1 MQQEARMPTE
11 GEGISE
17 RTLEY
22 LGAVAK
28 HGGMRQAA
36 ESLGVNVS
44 TISRQIASTERHLRL
59 SLVSRRGRSISL
71 TQVGLAAVEYGQER
85 ERHAKRFRA
94 QLAEYRDLRRGHVTL
109 AAGEGLVGSLISV
122 VITRFHQKY
131 PDIAIDIRTGAL
143 PDLIR
148 MVRDDEAD
156 ICVSIGTSR
165 DPLLNARLFQREP
178 LCAIVPVGHPLAS
191 RTSVRIED
199 LVHDPLIFMSGKF
212 AVQGYVNAMFWDAD
226 LSITPTFTCDLFTV
240 ASSLAAQGLG
250 IAFMTKW
257 AAKEKVDAGLV
268 VAVPLQHPI
277 ANTFDRYVAT
287 RVGRKLSPAANFLWK
302 EIVRL
307 MSSV

>member
-1 MQQEARMPTE
+1 MSAEE
-11 GEGISE
+11 EGISE

-44 TISRQIASTERHLRL
+44 TISRQIASAERHLRL
-59 SLVSRRGRSISL
+59 ALVSRRGRSISL
-71 TQVGLAAVEYGQER
+71 TQVGVAAVEYGHER
-85 ERHAKRFRA
+85 ARHAKRFRA

-109 AAGEGLVGSLISV
+109 AVGEGLVGSLISV
-122 VITRFHQKY
+122 VLKRFHQKY
-131 PDIAIDIRTGAL
+131 PDIVMDIRTGPL

-178 LCAIVPVGHPLAS
+178 LCAIVPASHPLAS
-191 RTSVRIED
+191 MASVRIED
-199 LVHDPLIFMSGKF
+199 LVHGPLIFMSGKF
-212 AVQGYVNAMFWDAD
+212 AAQGYVNAMFWDAD
-226 LSITPTFTCDLFTV
+226 LSVSPAFTCDLFTV
-240 ASSLAAQGLG
+240 ASSLVAQNLG

-268 VAVPLQHPI
+268 VAVPIQHPI
-277 ANTFDRYVAT
+277 ANTFERYVAT
-287 RVGRKLSPAANFLWK
+287 RVGRRLSPAASFLCR

>member
-1 MQQEARMPTE
+1 MPTE
-11 GEGISE
+11 DDGISE

-36 ESLGVNVS
+36 ASLGVNVS
-44 TISRQIASTERHLRL
+44 TISRQIAATERHQRL
-59 SLVSRRGRSISL
+59 ALVSRKGRSISL
-71 TQVGLAAVEYGQER
+71 TQVGLAAVEYGHER
-85 ERHAKRFRA
+85 ERHAKRFGA

-109 AAGEGLVGSLISV
+109 AVGEGLVGSLISV
-122 VITRFHQKY
+122 VLKRFHQKY
-131 PDIAIDIRTGAL
+131 PDIALNIRTGPL
-143 PDLIR
+143 PELVRMIR
-148 MVRDDEAD
+148 EDEAD
-156 ICVSIGTSR
+156 ICVSVGTSR

-178 LCAIVPVGHPLAS
+178 LCAIVAAGHPLAS

-199 LVHDPLIFMSGKF
+199 LTHDPLIFMSGKF
-212 AVQGYVNAMFWDAD
+212 AAQSYVTAMFWDAN
-226 LSITPTFTCDLFTV
+226 LSVSPTITCDLFSV
-240 ASSLAAQGLG
+240 ASSLAAEGLG
-250 IAFMTKW
+250 IAFMTKL
-257 AAKEKVDAGLV
+257 AAKEKVAAGLV
-268 VAVPLQHPI
+268 AAVPIQHPI

>member
-1 MQQEARMPTE
+1 MTIAD
-11 GEGISE
+11 EGISK

-22 LGAVAK
+22 LRAVEK
-28 HGGMRQAA
+28 HGGMRKAA

-44 TISRQIASTERHLRL
+44 TISRQIASTERELRL
-59 SLVSRRGRSISL
+59 ALVSRRGRSISL
-71 TQVGLAAVEYGQER
+71 TQVGIAAVEYGQEL
-85 ERHAKRFRA
+85 ERQAKRFHT
-94 QLAEYRDLRRGHVTL
+94 QLSEYRDLRRGHVTL
-109 AAGEGLVGSLISV
+109 AVGEGLAGSLISV
-122 VITRFHQKY
+122 VLKRFHQKY
-131 PDIAIDIRTGAL
+131 PDIAIDIRSGPL
-143 PDLIR
+143 PELIR

-156 ICVSIGTSR
+156 ICVSVGTER

-178 LCAIVPVGHPLAS
+178 LCAIIPIRHPLAS
-191 RTSVRIED
+191 KTSVRIEE
-199 LVHDPLIFMSGKF
+199 LTHDSLIFMSGKF
-212 AVQGYVNAMFWDAD
+212 AVQGYVNAMFWDTN
-226 LSITPTFTCDLFTV
+226 LSVSPTFICDLFTV
-240 ASSLAAQGLG
+240 ASSLVAEGLG

-268 VAVPLQHPI
+268 VAVPIQHPI

>member
-1 MQQEARMPTE
+1 MSTAE
-11 GEGISE
+11 EGISE

-44 TISRQIASTERHLRL
+44 TISRQIAAAERHLRL
-59 SLVSRRGRSISL
+59 ALVSRRGRSISL
-71 TQVGLAAVEYGQER
+71 TQVGLAAVEYGHER

-94 QLAEYRDLRRGHVTL
+94 QLAEYRGLRRGHVTL
-109 AAGEGLVGSLISV
+109 AVGEGLVGNLISV
-122 VITRFHQKY
+122 VLKRFHQKY
-131 PDIAIDIRTGAL
+131 PDIIMDIRTGPL
-143 PDLIR
+143 PELIR

-178 LCAIVPVGHPLAS
+178 LCAIVPAGHPLAS
-191 RTSVRIED
+191 QTSVRIED

-212 AVQGYVNAMFWDAD
+212 AAQGYVNAMFWDTG
-226 LSITPTFTCDLFTV
+226 LSVSPAFTCDLFTV
-240 ASSLAAQGLG
+240 ASSLVAQELG

-268 VAVPLQHPI
+268 VAVPIQHPI
-277 ANTFDRYVAT
+277 ANSFERYVAT
-287 RVGRKLSPAANFLWK
+287 RVGRRLSPAANFLCR